1 MKEGRSGGGGGERK
15 SVSSCSCIS
24 PQAEKFVLSLPKDKR
39 PVRGTPGERY
49 RNHQLMRQLPV
60 YDIDIGHMRS
70 ELNTDEEKQMELFL
84 KLRRDNA
91 LGRGR
96 VREKE
101 SVEQNWVGGK
111 GALINHETEN
121 QT

>member
-1 MKEGRSGGGGGERK
+1 M
-15 SVSSCSCIS
+15 
-24 PQAEKFVLSLPKDKR
+24 LSLPKDKR

-101 SVEQNWVGGK
+101 SVEQNWVGGWGRCIDK
-111 GALINHETEN
+111 LP
-121 QT
+121 

>member
-1 MKEGRSGGGGGERK
+1 MNYH
-15 SVSSCSCIS
+15 IFIL
-24 PQAEKFVLSLPKDKR
+24 PQAEKFVESLPKDKR
-39 PVRGTPGERY
+39 PIRGTPGERY

-60 YDIDIGHMRS
+60 YDIDTGHMRS

-101 SVEQNWVGGK
+101 SVEQNWVGGQ
-111 GALINHETEN
+111 GALTHLCDVT
-121 QT
+121 QS

>member
-1 MKEGRSGGGGGERK
+1 MSEEGGEGGSWLEVRRCTL
-15 SVSSCSCIS
+15 SDACIL
-24 PQAEKFVLSLPKDKR
+24 QAEKFVLSLPKDKR
-39 PVRGTPGERY
+39 PVKGTPGERY

-70 ELNTDEEKQMELFL
+70 ELTTDEEKQMELFL

-101 SVEQNWVGGK
+101 SVEQNWVSGSM
-111 GALINHETEN
+111 L
-121 QT
+121 